1 MKLTPMKLTHAW
13 FEIPM
18 LSDAPAL
25 LPGDVV
31 RLMPVAGRPPLE
43 SAQEAQAIFA
53 GATIPYTG
61 EVFDS
66 LPNLRIIVRTG
77 IGIDNVDAAAA
88 AERGVVFCNTPDG
101 PTESTAEHAVAL
113 LLAAAKRVIPGH
125 LGVSAGKWPARSE
138 LMGTEVMNKTLGLV
152 GLGRIGRR
160 VAHICGVGLG
170 MRVVGSDPFVSAEA
184 AAQMGVE
191 LMSQDEVIAQA
202 DFLSLHA
209 PAIPATHKMINR
221 ESIARMKTG
230 AYLINV
236 ARGPLVDDDALIEAL
251 DSGKL
256 AGAAIDVFDPEPPA
270 ADAPIRFHPKIVL
283 TPHSASVTD
292 AGRARIERMAIERVL
307 EFFNGKR
314 PRDICNPQVYEL
326 GLRQ

>member
-1 MKLTPMKLTHAW
+1 MKLTHVW
-13 FEIPM
+13 YEIPM
-18 LSDAPAL
+18 LTDAPSL
-25 LPGDVV
+25 LPADVAQ
-31 RLMPVAGRPPLE
+31 LKPIPGQPPLE
-43 SAQEAQAIFA
+43 SAQAAQVIFA

-77 IGIDNVDAAAA
+77 IGIDNVDANAA

-113 LLAAAKRVIPGH
+113 LMAVAKRIIPGH
-125 LGVSAGKWPARSE
+125 LGMSSGGWPPRSA
-138 LMGTEVMNKTLGLV
+138 LMGTEVQGKTLGLV

-160 VAHICGVGLG
+160 VAQICGAGLG

-191 LMSQDEVIAQA
+191 LLSQDEVIAQA

-209 PAIPATHKMINR
+209 PNIPATYKMINR
-221 ESIARMKTG
+221 ESIARMKSG

-236 ARGPLVDDDALIEAL
+236 ARGPLVDVDAVIEAL

-256 AGAAIDVFDPEPPA
+256 AGAGLDVFDEEPPV
-270 ADAPIRFHPKIVL
+270 ADYPIRFHPKVVL

-292 AGRARIERMAIERVL
+292 AGRARIERMAVERVL
-307 EFFNGKR
+307 EFFNGER
-314 PRDICNPQVYEL
+314 PKDVVNPKVYEV
-326 GLRQ
+326 GLRG

>member
-1 MKLTPMKLTHAW
+1 MKLTHVW

-18 LSDAPAL
+18 LTDAPSL
-25 LPGDVV
+25 LLADVV
-31 RLMPVAGRPPLE
+31 QLKPMPGQEPLA
-43 SAQEAQAIFA
+43 SAQAAQAIFA

-66 LPNLRIIVRTG
+66 LPNLRFIVRTG
-77 IGIDNVDAAAA
+77 IGIDNVDANAA
-88 AERGVVFCNTPDG
+88 AERGIVFCNTPDG

-113 LLAAAKRVIPGH
+113 LMSVAKRIIPGH
-125 LGVSAGKWPARSE
+125 LGMASGGWPPRSA
-138 LMGTEVMNKTLGLV
+138 LMGTEVQGKTLGLV

-160 VAHICGVGLG
+160 VAQICGAGLG

-191 LMSQDEVIAQA
+191 LLSQDDVIAQA

-209 PAIPATHKMINR
+209 PSIPATFKMINR
-221 ESIARMKTG
+221 ESIERMKTG

-236 ARGPLVDDDALIEAL
+236 ARGPLVDVDALIEAL

-256 AGAAIDVFDPEPPA
+256 AGAGLDVFDEEPPA
-270 ADAPIRFHPKIVL
+270 DDYPIRFHSKVVL
-283 TPHSASVTD
+283 TPHSASVTGD
-292 AGRARIERMAIERVL
+292 GRARIERMAIERAL
-307 EFFNGKR
+307 EFFGGQR
-314 PRDICNPQVYEL
+314 PADVCNPKVYEI
-326 GLRQ
+326 GLRG

>member
-1 MKLTPMKLTHAW
+1 MKLTHVW

-25 LPGDVV
+25 LPADVV
-31 RLMPVAGRPPLE
+31 RLKPEAGRPPLE
-43 SAQEAQAIFA
+43 SAQAAQVIFA

-66 LPNLRIIVRTG
+66 LPNLRFIVRTG
-77 IGIDNVDAAAA
+77 IGIDNVDADAAA
-88 AERGVVFCNTPDG
+88 QRGIVFCNTPDG

-113 LLAAAKRVIPGH
+113 LMALAKRIIPGH
-125 LGVSAGKWPARSE
+125 LGMSSGGWPARSA
-138 LMGTEVMNKTLGLV
+138 LMGTEIQGRILGLV

-160 VAHICGVGLG
+160 VAQICSAGLG

-184 AAQMGVE
+184 AAAMGVE

-209 PAIPATHKMINR
+209 PAIPSTHKMINR

-236 ARGPLVDDDALIEAL
+236 ARGPLVDVDALIEAL

-256 AGAAIDVFDPEPPA
+256 AGAGLDVFDEEPPA
-270 ADAPIRFHPKIVL
+270 ADYPIRFHPKVVL

-292 AGRARIERMAIERVL
+292 AGRARIERMAIERAL
-307 EFFNGKR
+307 EFFSGQK
-314 PRDICNPQVYEL
+314 PKDVCNPKVYEL

>member
-1 MKLTPMKLTHAW
+1 MKLTHGW

-18 LSDAPAL
+18 LTDAPSL
-25 LPGDVV
+25 LPADMAQLKPIPGQ
-31 RLMPVAGRPPLE
+31 PPLE
-43 SAQEAQAIFA
+43 SAQAAQAIFA

-66 LPNLRIIVRTG
+66 LPNLRFIVRTG
-77 IGIDNVDAAAA
+77 IGIDNVDANAA
-88 AERGVVFCNTPDG
+88 AERGIVFCNTPDG

-113 LLAAAKRVIPGH
+113 LMSVAKRIIPGH
-125 LGVSAGKWPARSE
+125 LGMSSGGWPARSA
-138 LMGTEVMNKTLGLV
+138 LMGTEVQGKTLGLV

-160 VAHICGVGLG
+160 VAQICGAGLG

-191 LMSQDEVIAQA
+191 LFSQDEVIAQA

-209 PAIPATHKMINR
+209 PSIPATYKMINR

-236 ARGPLVDDDALIEAL
+236 ARGPLVDVDALIEAL

-256 AGAAIDVFDPEPPA
+256 AGAGLDVFDEEPPV
-270 ADAPIRFHPKIVL
+270 ADYPIRFHPKVVL
-283 TPHSASVTD
+283 TPHSASVTGD
-292 AGRARIERMAIERVL
+292 GRARIERMAIERAL
-307 EFFNGKR
+307 EFFSGQK
-314 PRDICNPQVYEL
+314 PKDVCNPKVWEV
-326 GLRQ
+326 GLRV

>member
-1 MKLTPMKLTHAW
+1 MKLTHVW

-25 LPGDVV
+25 LPADVV
-31 RLMPVAGRPPLE
+31 RLKPEAGRPPLE
-43 SAQEAQAIFA
+43 SAQAAQAIFA

-66 LPNLRIIVRTG
+66 LPNLRFIVRTG
-77 IGIDNVDAAAA
+77 IGIDNVDADAAA
-88 AERGVVFCNTPDG
+88 QRGIVFCNTPDG

-113 LLAAAKRVIPGH
+113 LMALAKRIIPGH
-125 LGVSAGKWPARSE
+125 LGMSSGGWPARSA
-138 LMGTEVMNKTLGLV
+138 LMGTEIQGRTLGLV

-160 VAHICGVGLG
+160 VAQICSAGLG

-184 AAQMGVE
+184 AAAMGVE

-209 PAIPATHKMINR
+209 PAIPSTHKMINR

-236 ARGPLVDDDALIEAL
+236 ARGPLVDVDALIEAL

-256 AGAAIDVFDPEPPA
+256 AGAGLDVFDEEPPA
-270 ADAPIRFHPKIVL
+270 ADYPIRFHPKVVL

-292 AGRARIERMAIERVL
+292 AGRARIERMAIERAL
-307 EFFNGKR
+307 EFFRGEK
-314 PRDICNPQVYEL
+314 PKDVCNPKVYEL
-326 GLRQ
+326 GLRG

>member
-1 MKLTPMKLTHAW
+1 MKLTHVW
-13 FEIPM
+13 YEIPM
-18 LSDAPAL
+18 LTDAPSR
-25 LPGDVV
+25 LPADVV
-31 RLMPVAGRPPLE
+31 HLKPIPGQPPLQ
-43 SAQEAQAIFA
+43 SAHQAQVIFA
-53 GATIPYTG
+53 GATILYTG

-66 LPNLRIIVRTG
+66 LPNLRMIVRTG
-77 IGIDNVDAAAA
+77 IGIDNVDSNAA

-113 LLAAAKRVIPGH
+113 LLAVAKRIIPGH
-125 LGVSAGKWPARSE
+125 VGMSTGGWPPRSA
-138 LMGTEVMNKTLGLV
+138 LMGTEVQGKTLGLV

-160 VAHICGVGLG
+160 VAHICSAGLG

-191 LMSQDEVIAQA
+191 LLSQDEVIAQA

-209 PAIPATHKMINR
+209 PSIPATYRMINR

-236 ARGPLVDDDALIEAL
+236 ARGPLVDMDALVEAL

-256 AGAAIDVFDPEPPA
+256 AGAGIDVFDEEPPA
-270 ADAPIRFHPKIVL
+270 ADYPIRFHPKVIL
-283 TPHSASVTD
+283 TPHIASTT
-292 AGRARIERMAIERVL
+292 AEGRARIEQMAVDRVL
-307 EFFNGKR
+307 EFFRGER
-314 PRDICNPQVYEL
+314 PTDICNPQVWD
-326 GLRQ
+326 RRRT